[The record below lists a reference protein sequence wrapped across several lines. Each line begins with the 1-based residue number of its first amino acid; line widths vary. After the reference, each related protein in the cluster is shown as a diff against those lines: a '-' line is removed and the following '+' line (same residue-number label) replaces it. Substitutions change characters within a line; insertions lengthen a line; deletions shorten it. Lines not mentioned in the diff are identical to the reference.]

1 MDQINDIAEAV
12 QTIGVCGILAVA
24 LTYTVIYSKKNGKGG
39 KCNFN
44 NEVLSLHFEKTDV
57 ILDKINS
64 TLNTTNTILQRLT
77 DKIDRLDTRVKEI
90 KNSERAA

>member
-44 NEVLSLHFEKTDV
+44 NESHSLHFEKLEV
-57 ILDKINS
+57 ILQSHN
-64 TLNTTNTILQRLT
+64 TTQNTTNTILQRLT
-77 DKIDRLDTRVKEI
+77 DKVDRLDTRVKEI